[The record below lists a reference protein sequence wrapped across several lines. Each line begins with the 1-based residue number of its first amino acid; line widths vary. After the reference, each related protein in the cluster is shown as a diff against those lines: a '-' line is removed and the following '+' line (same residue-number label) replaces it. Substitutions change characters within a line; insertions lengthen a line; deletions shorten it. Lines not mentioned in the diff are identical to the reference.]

1 MTQAAPL
8 PADFKLPL
16 EMFYQWEQQQP
27 NKTWLRQHDGQQW
40 RDYSWAEVGETARAL
55 AAGLLNQGLSAGDK
69 VGLYAENCAHWVI
82 ADVAIMMAGLVSVP
96 IYTSMPEDKIRYV
109 VDHSE
114 MKLLLVGDQCAL
126 SVAQVDT
133 AFGEQVKVQGI
144 GYQSSDWQ
152 KLCEQAQALSGNPQR
167 DRDDLWSIAYT
178 SGTTGLPKG
187 VMHSFCTMPSSVHDI
202 RLLCK
207 TNTDSRYFS
216 YLPLAHIAERSVVE
230 LHSLYSGGTVGFNR
244 SKETF
249 VEDLLEVRPT
259 FFFSVPRIWANL
271 KAGIVAN
278 MGEENW
284 QRCIDEPEFGKATGE
299 KVLASMGLGDVVLA
313 LTGSAP
319 IPPSDI
325 KAWRCLG
332 MPLCEGFGQSETMS
346 SSFNRVDN
354 YKVGS
359 IGLPITERAEMKI
372 SPEGELLL
380 RSPGNMVGYFKA
392 PEKTA
397 ETIVDG
403 WIHTGDKARIDEDG
417 FVFITGRVKD
427 IFKTAKGKYVAP
439 APIENAFALF
449 NGIEQC
455 CLVGRGFPQTIMLAV
470 LSDGIVRTDELHQS
484 LQAHVQKINSTL
496 EVHERMSHVVICAE
510 PWSIENGLLTH
521 TLKVLRDDVET
532 HYADS
537 LQKAMAGDDS
547 VYWEAN

>member
-27 NKTWLRQHDGQQW
+27 NNTWLCQHDGTQW
-40 RDYSWAEVGETARAL
+40 RDYSWSEVGITARQL
-55 AAGLLNQGLSAGDK
+55 AAGLLAQGLEAGDK
-69 VGLYAENCAHWVI
+69 VGLYAENSAHWVI

-126 SVAQVDT
+126 SVAEVGA
-133 AFGEQVKVQGI
+133 AFGQQVKVLGM
-144 GYQSSDWQ
+144 GYQTEDWQ
-152 KLCEQAQALSGNPQR
+152 SLSDQAPALTGNPQR
-167 DRDDLWSIAYT
+167 DADDLWSIAYT

-187 VMHSFCTMPSSVHDI
+187 VMHSFCTLPSSVHDI
-202 RLLCK
+202 RILCE
-207 TNTDSRYFS
+207 TNSDSRFFS

-230 LHSLYSGGTVGFNR
+230 FQSLYSGGSIGFNR
-244 SKETF
+244 NKDTF
-249 VEDLLEVRPT
+249 VEDLLKIRPT

-284 QRCIDEPEFGKATGE
+284 QRCIEDSEFGRATGE
-299 KVLASMGLGDVVLA
+299 KVLASMGLGDVTLA

-332 MPLCEGFGQSETMS
+332 MPLCEGFGQSESMS
-346 SSFNRVDN
+346 TAFNRRDN
-354 YKVGS
+354 FKVGS
-359 IGLPITERAEMKI
+359 IGLPITERAEMRI
-372 SPEGELLL
+372 SDQGELLL
-380 RSPGNMVGYFKA
+380 RSPGNMVGYYKA

-403 WIHTGDKARIDEDG
+403 WLHTGDKARIDEDG

-449 NGIEQC
+449 TGIEQC

-470 LSDGIVRTDELHQS
+470 LSDGITYTDQLHDA
-484 LQAHVQKINSTL
+484 LQAHMQKINSTL
-496 EVHERMSHVVICAE
+496 EAHERMSHVVISE
-510 PWSIENGLLTH
+510 TPWSIENGLLTH
-521 TLKVLRDDVET
+521 TLKVLRDDVES
-532 HYADS
+532 HHADS

-547 VYWEAN
+547 VCWETS

>member
-8 PADFKLPL
+8 PEDFKLPL
-16 EMFYQWEQQQP
+16 DMFYQWEQQQP

-40 RDYSWAEVGETARAL
+40 RDYSWSEVGSIARKL
-55 AAGLLNQGLSAGDK
+55 AAGLLAQGLEAGDK
-69 VGLYAENCAHWVI
+69 VGLYAENSAHWVI
-82 ADVAIMMAGLVSVP
+82 ADVAIMMAGMVSVP
-96 IYTSMPEDKIRYV
+96 IYTSMPEAKIRYV

-114 MKLLLVGDQCAL
+114 MKLLLVGDECAL
-126 SVAQVDT
+126 SVDEVEAAFAQ
-133 AFGEQVKVQGI
+133 QVKVLGM
-144 GYQSSDWQ
+144 GYRSPHWQS
-152 KLCEQAQALSGNPQR
+152 LCEQAPALTGNPHR
-167 DRDDLWSIAYT
+167 DADDLWSIAYT

-187 VMHSFCTMPSSVHDI
+187 VMHSFCTLPSSVYDI
-202 RLLCK
+202 RLLCE
-207 TNTDSRYFS
+207 TSSESRYFS

-230 LHSLYSGGTVGFNR
+230 LHSLYSGGMVGFNR

-249 VEDLLEVRPT
+249 VEDLLEIRPT

-271 KAGIVAN
+271 KAGIVAS

-284 QRCIDEPEFGKATGE
+284 MRCIEEPEFGKATGE
-299 KVLASMGLGDVVLA
+299 KVLASMGLGDVTLA

-325 KAWRCLG
+325 QAWRCLG
-332 MPLCEGFGQSETMS
+332 MPLCEGFGQSESMS
-346 SSFNRVDN
+346 VAFNRKDN
-354 YKVGS
+354 FKVGS

-380 RSPGNMVGYFKA
+380 RSPGNMVGYFKE
-392 PEKTA
+392 PEKTV

-403 WIHTGDKARIDEDG
+403 WLHTGDKARIDEDG

-449 NGIEQC
+449 TGVEQC
-455 CLVGRGFPQTIMLAV
+455 CLVGRGFAQTIMLAV
-470 LSDGIVRTDELHQS
+470 MSDGIVRSEELHLA
-484 LQAHVQKINSTL
+484 LQAHLQEMNMTL
-496 EVHERMSHVVICAE
+496 EAHERMSHLVLCEA

-521 TLKVLRDDVET
+521 TLKVLRDDVES
-532 HYADS
+532 HHADS

-547 VYWEAN
+547 VYWEKS